1 MCTFVHFS
9 VMMAVAVA
17 SFPGPERKFPSD
29 LEVCKAEQLEIRK
42 QTKSLQPLYTLRC
55 IPVS

>member
-1 MCTFVHFS
+1 MCAFVHFS
-9 VMMAVAVA
+9 VMMAIGVA

-29 LEVCKAEQLEIRK
+29 LEICKAEKLEIRK
-42 QTKSLQPLYTLRC
+42 QTKSLQSLYTLPC